1 MRGDYPFED
10 KDHRKANNPYEAKF
24 GDDWEIHLRKSCA
37 LSPYV
42 PITDVIQFMC
52 EESQR
57 LMVGTYHEHDWYF
70 YHDALSYMTAKEAKE
85 SMKTNHYA

>member
-1 MRGDYPFED
+1 MRGYCSFED
-10 KDHRKANNPYEAKF
+10 EDHRKSNNPYESKF
-24 GDDWEIHLRKSCA
+24 GDDWRKYLRKLCA

-42 PITDVIQFMC
+42 PITDVIKCMY